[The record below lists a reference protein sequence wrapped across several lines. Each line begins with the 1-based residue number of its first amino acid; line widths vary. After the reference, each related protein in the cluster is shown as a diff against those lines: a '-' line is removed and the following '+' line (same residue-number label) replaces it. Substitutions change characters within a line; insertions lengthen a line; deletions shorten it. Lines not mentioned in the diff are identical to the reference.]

1 MIRTVVAA
9 VEDMLFVSKIREA
22 AKARSVIANFPR
34 SADLLLNTITED
46 PPNLIVV
53 DLHSLRFNAIE
64 LAGEL
69 KSNESLKVIPL
80 LGFFSHVQKD
90 LQRQAFE
97 AGYDQVIPRSVFFR
111 DLASILAGEQQR
123 PDR

>member
-1 MIRTVVAA
+1 MRTVVAA
-9 VEDMLFVSKIREA
+9 VEDMLFASKIREA
-22 AKARSVIANFPR
+22 AKALGIIVNFPR
-34 SADLLLNTITED
+34 TADVLLDSIGED

-69 KSNESLKVIPL
+69 KSNESLKTIPL
-80 LGFFSHVQKD
+80 LGFFSHVQTD
-90 LQRQAFE
+90 LQCQAIE

-111 DLASILAGEQQR
+111 DLASILAGER
-123 PDR
+123 KS

>member
-1 MIRTVVAA
+1 MMRTVVAA
-9 VEDMLFVSKIREA
+9 VEDMLFASKIREA
-22 AKARSVIANFPR
+22 AKALGIVANFPKR
-34 SADLLLNTITED
+34 ADALRDTISLD

-69 KSNESLKVIPL
+69 KSNESLRSIPL
-80 LGFFSHVQKD
+80 LGFFSHVQAD
-90 LQRQAFE
+90 LQRQAIE

-111 DLASILAGEQQR
+111 DLASILAGER
-123 PDR
+123 ES

>member
-1 MIRTVVAA
+1 MMRTVVAA

-22 AKARSVIANFPR
+22 AKAVGMIAIFPKR
-34 SADLLLNTITED
+34 ADVLLDTISED

-69 KSNESLKVIPL
+69 KSNESLKTIPL
-80 LGFFSHVQKD
+80 LGFFSHVQTD
-90 LQRQAFE
+90 LQLQAVE

-111 DLASILAGEQQR
+111 DLASILAGEQQK
-123 PDR
+123 PDH

>member
-1 MIRTVVAA
+1 MTRTVVAA
-9 VEDMLFVSKIREA
+9 VEDMLFVSKIRET
-22 AKARSVIANFPR
+22 AKAQGVIANFPR

-69 KSNESLKVIPL
+69 KSNESLKAIPL

-90 LQRQAFE
+90 LQRQAIE

-111 DLASILAGEQQR
+111 DLASILAGEQQK

>member
-1 MIRTVVAA
+1 MMRTVVAA

-22 AKARSVIANFPR
+22 AKAVGIIVNFPR
-34 SADLLLNTITED
+34 SAEVLLDSISED
-46 PPNLIVV
+46 PPNLLVV
-53 DLHSLRFNAIE
+53 DLHSVRFNAIE

-69 KSNESLKVIPL
+69 KSNESLKTIPL
-80 LGFFSHVQKD
+80 LGFFSHVQTE
-90 LQRQAFE
+90 LQRQAIE

-111 DLASILAGEQQR
+111 DLASILAGEQQK

>member
-9 VEDMLFVSKIREA
+9 VEDMLFVSKIRET
-22 AKARSVIANFPR
+22 AKAVGMIANFPR
-34 SADLLLNTITED
+34 RADVLLDMISQD

-69 KSNESLKVIPL
+69 KSNESLKTIPL
-80 LGFFSHVQKD
+80 LGFFSHVQTD
-90 LQRQAFE
+90 LQRQAIE

-111 DLASILAGEQQR
+111 DLASILAGER
-123 PDR
+123 KS

>member
-22 AKARSVIANFPR
+22 AKAVGMIANFPKR
-34 SADLLLNTITED
+34 ADALLDTISQD

-69 KSNESLKVIPL
+69 KSNESLKTIPL
-80 LGFFSHVQKD
+80 LGFFSHVQTD
-90 LQRQAFE
+90 LQRQAIE

-111 DLASILAGEQQR
+111 DLASILAGER
-123 PDR
+123 KI

>member
-9 VEDMLFVSKIREA
+9 VEDMLFVSKIRET
-22 AKARSVIANFPR
+22 AKAVGMIANFPR
-34 SADLLLNTITED
+34 SADALLDSIGED
-46 PPNLIVV
+46 RPNLIVV

-69 KSNESLKVIPL
+69 KSNESLKTIPL
-80 LGFFSHVQKD
+80 LGFFSHVQTD
-90 LQRQAFE
+90 LQRQAIE

-111 DLASILAGEQQR
+111 DLASILAGER
-123 PDR
+123 KS

>member
-1 MIRTVVAA
+1 MMRTVVAA

-22 AKARSVIANFPR
+22 AKAVGMIAIFPKR
-34 SADLLLNTITED
+34 ADVLLDTISED

-69 KSNESLKVIPL
+69 KSNESLKSIPL
-80 LGFFSHVQKD
+80 LGFFSHVKTD
-90 LQRQAFE
+90 LQLQAIE

-111 DLASILAGEQQR
+111 DLASILAGEQQK